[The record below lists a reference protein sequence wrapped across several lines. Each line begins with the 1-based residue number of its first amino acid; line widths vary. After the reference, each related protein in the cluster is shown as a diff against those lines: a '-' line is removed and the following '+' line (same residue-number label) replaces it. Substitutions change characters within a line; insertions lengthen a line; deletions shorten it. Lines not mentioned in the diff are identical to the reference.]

1 MCKFFKS
8 LSLCMSRVPRP
19 ATCLCTVVNNTLF
32 HFLFRFLPCLCQF
45 SPILVTL
52 KRNIYVLSIIFE
64 QPSYVNLCTKSR
76 MTFIT
81 SYTVHSIYL
90 HSVPTTNIDYS
101 PGRDLGVE
109 WHNCDLWTLLPPKVL
124 FVALSSLTMLPV
136 PVLFHPL
143 QYPLERE

>member
-8 LSLCMSRVPRP
+8 PSLCMSRVPRP

-32 HFLFRFLPCLCQF
+32 HFLCRFLPCLCQF

-52 KRNIYVLSIIFE
+52 KRNIYVLSIIIE
-64 QPSYVNLCTKSR
+64 QPSCTKSR

-81 SYTVHSIYL
+81 SYTVQSIYL

-101 PGRDLGVE
+101 PGRDLWVLLNDIIVICE
-109 WHNCDLWTLLPPKVL
+109 HYCRQRSFLLRCRLWQCYQCHL
-124 FVALSSLTMLPV
+124 FIT
-136 PVLFHPL
+136 
-143 QYPLERE
+143 YNIR

>member
-64 QPSYVNLCTKSR
+64 QPSYVNLCTKSW
-76 MTFIT
+76 MTCIT

-101 PGRDLGVE
+101 PGRDLGVLMNDIIVICE
-109 WHNCDLWTLLPPKVL
+109 PYCRQR
-124 FVALSSLTMLPV
+124 SSLLHCRLWQCYQCQFFVIP
-136 PVLFHPL
+136 
-143 QYPLERE
+143 YNIR

>member
-1 MCKFFKS
+1 
-8 LSLCMSRVPRP
+8 MSRVPRP

-52 KRNIYVLSIIFE
+52 KRNIYVLSIIIE
-64 QPSYVNLCTKSR
+64 QPSCTKSR

-81 SYTVHSIYL
+81 SYTVQSIYL

-101 PGRDLGVE
+101 PGRDLWVLLNDIIVICE
-109 WHNCDLWTLLPPKVL
+109 HYCRQRSCLLRCRLWQCYQCHL
-124 FVALSSLTMLPV
+124 FIP
-136 PVLFHPL
+136 
-143 QYPLERE
+143 YNIR

>member
-8 LSLCMSRVPRP
+8 PSLCMSRVPRP

-52 KRNIYVLSIIFE
+52 KRNIYVLSIIIE
-64 QPSYVNLCTKSR
+64 QPSCTKSR

-81 SYTVHSIYL
+81 SYTVQSIYL

-101 PGRDLGVE
+101 PGRDLWVLLNDIIVICE
-109 WHNCDLWTLLPPKVL
+109 HYCRQRSCFLRCRLWQCYQCHL
-124 FVALSSLTMLPV
+124 FIP
-136 PVLFHPL
+136 
-143 QYPLERE
+143 YNIR